1 MTNWSQ
7 ATNCNW
13 CEELELKPIHQSFVR
28 PWDNNF
34 MWWYFSQYWKKLTR
48 QWYVFLLEHMFFL
61 GGWKKSWLGLNL
73 AVEKDR
79 REWSYLI
86 GYQFRSTTFVTGVT
100 DFEPPTHKIHQK
112 PGRYVIVGTKN
123 LQYVKLCMVRCLLSS
138 WKLELDKKWR
148 SMIVLLLGFCLR
160 CLEKS
165 KTYCPKWWC
174 DGDIP
179 LVKRKQEPRTNPTL

>member
-1 MTNWSQ
+1 
-7 ATNCNW
+7 
-13 CEELELKPIHQSFVR
+13 
-28 PWDNNF
+28 
-34 MWWYFSQYWKKLTR
+34 
-48 QWYVFLLEHMFFL
+48 MFFL
-61 GGWKKSWLGLNL
+61 GGWKMSWLGLNL

-86 GYQFRSTTFVTGVT
+86 GYQFRSTTFVTGGHW
-100 DFEPPTHKIHQK
+100 FEPPTHKIHQK

-165 KTYCPKWWC
+165 KTYCPKWWLWRWYTV
-174 DGDIP
+174 G
-179 LVKRKQEPRTNPTL
+179 KKKTRTSNKSNIINRIKTSRVGYSNS